1 MTVVGDP
8 AAHAWVN
15 GQDPLHL
22 AAFRSQA

>member
-1 MTVVGDP
+1 VRQA

-22 AAFRSQA
+22 AAFRNQA